1 MEEVLRAA
9 PMIDGH
15 NDFPIWIRAFYQN
28 HIYQENFTNDGPL
41 IGQVDFPRLAQGR
54 LRGQFWSVYVECP
67 KTTPTDYSDE
77 TYFEIL
83 RDTLQQIDLVHR
95 LIRANPETLSF
106 AHSSTDVWEIFT
118 RHPSRIA
125 SILGIEGLHQIANS
139 ASILRLYHTL
149 GVRYATLTHE
159 CHNAFA
165 DSATPLIPQHHGLSP
180 AGETLVHE
188 MNRAGIIVD
197 LAHVSYETMLD
208 ALNVTVAP
216 VIFSHSSAFALC
228 PHERNVPDDVLR
240 LVQEN
245 NGVVMV
251 SFYPAYTRCD
261 DPLQASIEDVANHIQ
276 YIGQLIGYRHVGMG
290 SDFDGMPA
298 GIIGLEDVSRYPDL
312 VQILLDRGVSVDDL
326 AGVVGGNVLRVME
339 VVEEVAASMETE
351 EPLEDNVKPFFS

>member
-1 MEEVLRAA
+1 
-9 PMIDGH
+9 MI
-15 NDFPIWIRAFYQN
+15 F
-28 HIYQENFTNDGPL
+28 
-41 IGQVDFPRLAQGR
+41 
-54 LRGQFWSVYVECP
+54 SP
-67 KTTPTDYSDE
+67 KTTPINHSDE

-95 LIRANPETLSF
+95 LIRANPETLF
-106 AHSSTDVWEIFT
+106 LADSSTDVWEIFT
-118 RHPSRIA
+118 RQPTQIA
-125 SILGIEGLHQIANS
+125 SILEIEGLHQIANS
-139 ASILRLYHTL
+139 ASILHLYHTL

-165 DSATPLIPQHHGLSP
+165 DSATPLFPQHRGLSP
-180 AGETLVHE
+180 AGETLIHE

-197 LAHVSYETMLD
+197 LAHVSYKTMLD
-208 ALNVTVAP
+208 ALNVSIAL

-251 SFYPAYTRCD
+251 PFYPAYTRCD

-276 YIGQLIGYRHVGMG
+276 YIGGLIGYRHVRLG
-290 SDFDGMPA
+290 SYFDGMPA
-298 GIIGLEDVSRYPDL
+298 GVIGLEVVSRYPDL
-312 VQILLDRGVSVDDL
+312 VRILLDRGVSVDDF
-326 AGVVGGNVLRVME
+326 AGVVGGNVLRVTE
-339 VVEEVAASMETE
+339 VVEEVAASMKIE